1 MIQVSVLSPTIRG
14 LQALRPI
21 EQSLRDQSLQSFEWL
36 LEIGDGRTHTLNRD
50 FNAMLRRAR
59 GELVVIVE
67 DWCWF
72 PPDGLQKFYGAYKS
86 SSGYFFTA
94 PVPKAQ
100 SYNDL
105 GKRIRYSGSVVEEW
119 RSARG
124 GMIDWRHFEIDWA
137 AAPLQALKELGGFDT
152 YQDQKWANDNS
163 NLAYRAMKA
172 GWLFWNLK
180 DNPAMGLNH
189 NAIWAHPFR
198 DRHDPEWSEARLRE
212 FDAGLKLE
220 PIC

>member
-1 MIQVSVLSPTIRG
+1 MPQISILSPTIRG

-21 EQSLRDQSLQSFEWL
+21 EQSLRDQTLQSFEWL
-36 LEIGDGRTHTLNRD
+36 IEIGDGRTHSLNRD

-59 GELVVIVE
+59 GELVVFVE
-67 DWCWF
+67 DFLWF
-72 PPDGLQKFYGAYKS
+72 PQDGLQKFYDAYKAS
-86 SSGYFFTA
+86 PRYFFTA

-105 GKRIRYSGSVVEEW
+105 GKQMRWCGQVVEEW

-124 GMIDWRHFEIDWA
+124 GMIDWRHFEIDWG
-137 AAPLQALKELGGFDT
+137 AAPLQALKDLGGFDE
-152 YQDQKWANDNS
+152 YMDEAWSNDSS
-163 NLAYRAMKA
+163 NLAFRAHLA

-189 NAIWAHPFR
+189 DAIWAHPFR
-198 DRHDPEWSEARLRE
+198 HKHDPERADRRNTE
-212 FDAGLKLE
+212 FEKGLKLTL
-220 PIC
+220 

>member
-1 MIQVSVLSPTIRG
+1 MPKITVMTPTIRG

-21 EQSLRDQSLQSFEWL
+21 EQSLRDQSFTDFEWAV
-36 LEIGDGRTHTLNRD
+36 EIGCGRTHSLNRD
-50 FNAMLRRAR
+50 FNSMLRRAR

-72 PPDGLQKFYGAYKS
+72 PPDGLQKFYDASKTS
-86 SSGYFFTA
+86 PGYFFTA

-105 GKRIRYSGSVVEEW
+105 GKQVRWCGQVVEEW

-124 GMIDWRHFEIDWA
+124 GMIDWRHWECDWA
-137 AAPLQALKELGGFDT
+137 AAPLQALKDLGGFDE

-189 NAIWAHPFR
+189 DAIWSHPFR

-220 PIC
+220 PVC